1 MKHHKIVLPLFI
13 LLLTIAFAG
22 CKPIPALN
30 SLFDDSEK
38 IFDPKLLGEWISL
51 TSEKETF
58 CHFHD
63 FDPKKKSYKLEVG
76 EEPAVNACLGK
87 IGENYFLD
95 VVTLEEDS
103 LPNKGQHQLE
113 VIPTTQGYALNPP
126 VVLLSDELFLDFHA
140 NQGDPIGN
148 APAAK
153 IKFQVRPLHTIYK
166 LKLENDHLSLCFLDD
181 EKFAGLI
188 KSGEFKLAHQ
198 EDPFLLINAEHQE
211 LQEFLRL
218 QGDNAELFS
227 EVGTYQR
234 GPETK

>member
-1 MKHHKIVLPLFI
+1 MKHHKIALPLFI

-51 TSEKETF
+51 NSEKETF

-76 EEPAVNACLGK
+76 GEPTVNACLGK

-103 LPNKGQHQLE
+103 LPNKGHQQLE

-126 VVLLSDELFLDFHA
+126 VVLLSDELFLDFHE
-140 NQGDPIGN
+140 NQGDPIGD
-148 APAAK
+148 ASGAK

-166 LKLENDHLSLCFLDD
+166 LILENDHLSLWFLDD
-181 EKFAGLI
+181 EKFGGLI
-188 KSGEFKLAHQ
+188 DAGKIKLAHQ
-198 EDPFLLINAEHQE
+198 TEPFPLINAERLE
-211 LQEFLRL
+211 LQEFLRY

-234 GPETK
+234 VPETK